1 MKYGLVLSVED
12 IEEILTEYF
21 EVNKEDVIRTD
32 SNFIVIQ
39 KQDKNEN

>member
-1 MKYGLVLSVED
+1 MKYGLILDDED

-21 EVNKEDVIRTD
+21 DVNREDVIRTD

-39 KQDKNEN
+39 KQGKNEN